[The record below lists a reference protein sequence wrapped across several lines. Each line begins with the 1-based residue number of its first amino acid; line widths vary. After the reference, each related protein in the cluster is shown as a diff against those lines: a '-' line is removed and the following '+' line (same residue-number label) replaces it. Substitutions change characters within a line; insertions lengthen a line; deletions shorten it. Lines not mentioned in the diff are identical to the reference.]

1 MSKFRVGDLVRW
13 GEFVG
18 KITTAYPLTEQQ
30 YEVTSGIKK
39 MYFSESELELVKEE
53 PKMNLQSTSIPNTPP
68 KMKECPRAIQLI
80 EDYCKREEM
89 TPWKKEW
96 WIKYTKAIVDGVY
109 KSDATD

>member
-53 PKMNLQSTSIPNTPP
+53 
-68 KMKECPRAIQLI
+68 
-80 EDYCKREEM
+80 
-89 TPWKKEW
+89 
-96 WIKYTKAIVDGVY
+96 
-109 KSDATD
+109 